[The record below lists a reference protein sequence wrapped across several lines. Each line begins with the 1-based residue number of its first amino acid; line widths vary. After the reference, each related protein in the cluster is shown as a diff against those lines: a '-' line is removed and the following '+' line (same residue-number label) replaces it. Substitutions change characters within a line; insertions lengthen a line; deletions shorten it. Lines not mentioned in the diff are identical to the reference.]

1 MKGLTLFQSNRLEA
15 LAERLAAELV
25 AAKRRRFSFRPDV
38 ILVNNY
44 EMAQW
49 LAIKLAE
56 TKGVCAN
63 LRFRLLGSYVYEL
76 SGWLRSHDLSSGQQE
91 AIGRQRLRWLVFGL
105 LHELDS
111 GSDYFVKESGLDELL
126 DYARRFGPSGL
137 YELSGQLADVFD
149 RYLNYR
155 YDMLKEWEEAR
166 SSSAF
171 KESETRWQAGLWRL
185 LCERAGER
193 FKAGYMVRLAKAL
206 MEQSDKS
213 YADTGTGGRTIQ
225 GIGDILD
232 ALPKTLYVFGVS
244 YMPPLHM
251 EVLHALSS
259 ICQVQFYHLSAC
271 REYWLDIVPERKRLG
286 LERHYDQETLDRLF
300 PVGNRLLASLGLAGR
315 QFLMGFY
322 GLDFAKGEELAV
334 EPGNKSLLNAL
345 QTSVLEMKELEE
357 VSGDG
362 DGEGVALSVDD
373 SIEIH
378 SCHSRIREVEV
389 LHDRLVDAFL
399 KDKTLEPHHVAVMAP
414 DISLYADIV
423 EAVFGQ
429 APEERRIPFTISDI
443 GLERSS
449 PWVSAFLSLLSV
461 ATGEFTAPEVVDLL
475 GDPVVSRRL
484 DLDGDGLFS
493 IRQWV
498 RKSGIRRGIRTLS
511 DGTRCQTNTWLFGL
525 DRLMLTGIMD
535 GHEITEITPGYQVK
549 PLERPIEGE
558 GLGHLATLSAFV
570 FGLERLRARLLE
582 PGDKGMSPRG
592 WLDLFK
598 GAIGEFLA
606 QEEDWS
612 AELREELIYPLEGLF
627 EDISLTGVDSVP
639 FEAALASIRDRFSS
653 PPSRST
659 FISGKV
665 LFSSLVPLRAL
676 PFRVICLLGMNQ
688 GDFPRQSARPAYDL
702 MARHPRP
709 GDRIRRDEDRYLFL
723 ETLMSVRDRLIITY
737 IGRRENDNQELD
749 PSTVVTELVDSLTR
763 ALSRTGREVIR
774 EDLITQH
781 PLQPFGQGYLEARDE
796 KLVTYAREWLPIDE
810 HGKVISPSPVKP
822 VAKWPSDLGH
832 LLDEEQALVHHL
844 TMDELI
850 SFLGHPLKFFMK
862 NLLSIN
868 VDVGEE
874 ALDDHESYSLDYFS
888 EIRMLEKMAEA
899 LGAGESIDTTFFDR
913 LFFKLTLEGLLPDN
927 ALARAIW
934 NEKVE
939 RELLPLLGRLGRDFC
954 PEGQAGVDLT
964 FDMNGEES
972 PFQVR
977 VRGSAGKK
985 KADGGL
991 FELRPAMSE
1000 GMKICFW
1007 VRHLLWC
1014 ASSGGQE
1021 VGQGVFSTAQKDA
1034 VFIPVPFEYA
1044 RDFSRNLLELFL
1056 NGKKGLV
1063 PFWPKVSYRLAKSLQ
1078 PKPKKA
1084 EVERW
1089 SPVGA
1094 NDAGEDDIADAIKRI
1109 LRDVEN
1115 AERFGSKYRDP
1126 WLLYLTRGKTRIPK
1140 HLLRDNRF
1148 VEASLKVCAPMFW
1161 AMAKGRAG

>member
-1 MKGLTLFQSNRLEA
+1 MNGLTLLQSNRLEA

-25 AAKRRRFSFRPDV
+25 AAKRRQFSFRPDV

-56 TKGVCAN
+56 TEGVCAN

-76 SGWLRSHDLSSGQQE
+76 SGWLRPNDLSSGQQE
-91 AIGRQRLRWLVFGL
+91 AIGRTRLRWLIFGL
-105 LHELDS
+105 LQELDS
-111 GSDYFVKESGLDELL
+111 SSDYSAKESGLGELL

-171 KESETRWQAGLWRL
+171 KESEVRWQAGLWRL

-206 MEQSDKS
+206 MGQSEPG
-213 YADTGTGGRTIQ
+213 YADTGSGGRTIQ
-225 GIGDILD
+225 GIGDILN
-232 ALPKTLYVFGVS
+232 ALPETLYVFGVS

-251 EVLHALSS
+251 EVLHALSKVS
-259 ICQVQFYHLSAC
+259 QVQFYHLSAC
-271 REYWLDIVPERKRLG
+271 REYWADIVPERKRLG

-322 GLDFAKGEELAV
+322 GLDFAKGEEMAV
-334 EPGNKSLLNAL
+334 GPGNKSLLNAL
-345 QTSVLEMKELEE
+345 QASVLEMKELEE
-357 VSGDG
+357 LSGDA
-362 DGEGVALSVDD
+362 DGEAAALKVDD

-414 DISLYADIV
+414 DISLYADFV

-429 APEERRIPFTISDI
+429 APDERRIPYTISDI

-449 PWVSAFLSLLSV
+449 PWVSAFLSLLRV

-475 GDPVVSRRL
+475 GDPVVSKRL
-484 DLDGDGLFS
+484 DLDGDALFS

-498 RKSGIRRGIRTLS
+498 RQSGIRRGIRTLS
-511 DGTRCQTNTWLFGL
+511 DGSRCQTNTWLFGL
-525 DRLMLTGIMD
+525 DRLMLTGIKD
-535 GHEITEITPGYQVK
+535 GDEITEMAPGYIAK

-558 GLGHLATLSAFV
+558 GLGHVATLSAFV
-570 FGLERLRARLLE
+570 FGLERLRTRLL
-582 PGDKGMSPRG
+582 GAGGQGMSPGG
-592 WLDLFK
+592 WLDLLK
-598 GAIGEFLA
+598 GAISEFLA
-606 QEEDWS
+606 QEEEWNV
-612 AELREELIYPLEGLF
+612 ELREELIYPLEDLF
-627 EDISLTGVDSVP
+627 GDISQAGVDSIA
-639 FEAALASIRDRFSS
+639 FEAVLASIRDRFSS
-653 PPSRST
+653 PPSHST
-659 FISGKV
+659 FITGKV
-665 LFSSLVPLRAL
+665 LFSSLVPLRSL

-688 GDFPRQSARPAYDL
+688 GEFPRQSARPAYDL

-723 ETLMSVRDRLIITY
+723 ETLMSARERLIITY

-763 ALSRTGREVIR
+763 ALSRTGREVKR
-774 EDLITQH
+774 EDLVTQH
-781 PLQPFGQGYLEARDE
+781 PLQPFGQGYLEAGDE
-796 KLVTYAREWLPIDE
+796 RLVTYAREWLPIDQ

-822 VAKWPSDLGH
+822 VAKWPSDFGH
-832 LLDEEQALVHHL
+832 LLEEEQVLVQHVA
-844 TMDELI
+844 TEELI
-850 SFLGHPLKFFMK
+850 SFLGHPLRFFMK

-899 LGAGESIDTTFFDR
+899 LGAGESIDASFFDR
-913 LFFKLTLEGLLPDN
+913 LFFGLTLEGLLPDN

-934 NEKVE
+934 NEKIKS
-939 RELLPLLGRLGRDFC
+939 ELWPLLRRLGRDFC

-964 FDMNGEES
+964 LDMHGEEA
-972 PFQVR
+972 PFEVR
-977 VRGSAGKK
+977 VCGSAGKK

-991 FELRPAMSE
+991 YELRPAMSE

-1007 VRHLLWC
+1007 ARHLLWC
-1014 ASSGGQE
+1014 ASSGCQE
-1021 VGQGVFSTAQKDA
+1021 AGEGVFSTAKNDA
-1034 VFIPVPFEYA
+1034 VFIPVPFKYA
-1044 RDFSRNLLELFL
+1044 REFSKDILELFFS
-1056 NGKKGLV
+1056 GKKGLV
-1063 PFWPKVSYRLAKSLQ
+1063 PFWPKVSYQLAKSLQ
-1078 PKPKKA
+1078 PKPRKA

-1094 NDAGEDDIADAIKRI
+1094 NEAGEEDIVYAIKKV
-1109 LRDVEN
+1109 LKDMEN
-1115 AERFGSKYRDP
+1115 SERYGSKYRDP
-1126 WLLYLTRGKTRIPK
+1126 WLLYLTRGKTRIPER
-1140 HLLRDNRF
+1140 LLKDKGF
-1148 VEASLKVCAPMFW
+1148 VEASLRVCAPMFW